1 MPTIESLDGIDTSSA
16 HLPNYRPVAAL
27 LLVQCLNGVVVS
39 AQRYF
44 FPIYVSDALGGTLV
58 LASSLVSMAQAAG
71 MVAALMAGGLTDTLG
86 RKWTLVLGLGCFVV
100 SSIAF
105 FARIPWLVAALW
117 VVNGLAMSLESL
129 GAQSYLIRAGEHLR
143 IGTISA
149 FYHWG
154 FTLGGA
160 LGSPFAGYVLDT
172 RGYATFARLLMGL
185 ATFNTVLA
193 VAVMPR
199 LQHREARE
207 DRHRWAEVLAGYLD
221 VVRRPTVIRLGL
233 IRFLPTCYYG
243 MSGVLIPLLIYA
255 QTGTKI
261 SVAAFVTTSQI
272 LAMGAQL
279 IAGRAADRLGPRVPT
294 LIAMGGVAAAALGQA
309 VFAGQPWGLFAFGCL
324 GMASAW
330 SLSTMMLVLV
340 SRATVAHEQGR
351 VLGALHLV
359 WNLAM
364 VLSILVGGLLVEIR
378 AGLPFAVASALGVGG
393 VVAVLSYFG
402 RQSEAMAVD
411 TR

>member
-1 MPTIESLDGIDTSSA
+1 MRK
-16 HLPNYRPVAAL
+16 HWPVATL
-27 LLVQCLNGVVVS
+27 LLVQCLNGIVVS

-44 FPIYVSDALGGTLV
+44 FPIYVNDALGGTAV
-58 LASSLVSMAQAAG
+58 VASSLVSLAQATG

-86 RKWTLVLGLGCFVV
+86 RKWTLVLGLGGFVV

-105 FARIPWLVAALW
+105 HARAPWLVAGLW

-129 GAQSYLIRAGEHLR
+129 GAQSYLIRAAEPLR
-143 IGTISA
+143 MGTISA

-172 RGYATFARLLMGL
+172 RGYAGFARLLMGM
-185 ATFNTVLA
+185 AAFNTVLA
-193 VAVMPR
+193 IIVMPR
-199 LQHREARE
+199 LQHRQTNQERP
-207 DRHRWAEVLAGYLD
+207 RWTRVLAGYLD
-221 VVRRPTVIRLGL
+221 VVRQPTVIRLSL

-255 QTGTKI
+255 RTGTKI
-261 SVAAFVTTSQI
+261 SVAAFATTSQV
-272 LAMGAQL
+272 LAMLAQL
-279 IAGRAADRLGPRVPT
+279 ITGRAADRIGPRVPT

-309 VFAGQPWGLFAFGCL
+309 IFAEQPWGLFAFGCL

-340 SRATVAHEQGR
+340 SGAAASDEQGR

-364 VLSILVGGLLVEIR
+364 VLGAMVGGLLVEVR
-378 AGLPFAVASALGVGG
+378 AGLPFAVAFLLGLGG
-393 VVAVLSYFG
+393 VVAVVSYFG
-402 RQSEAMAVD
+402 HQGEVVTADAS
-411 TR
+411 

>member
-1 MPTIESLDGIDTSSA
+1 MVDPSLA
-16 HLPNYRPVAAL
+16 ERAKYRPVATL
-27 LLVQCLNGVVVS
+27 LLVQCLNGIVVS

-44 FPIYVSDALGGTLV
+44 FPIYVSDALGGTAV

-86 RKWTLVLGLGCFVV
+86 RKWTLVLGLGAFVV

-105 FARIPWLVAALW
+105 FARAPWLVAVLW
-117 VVNGLAMSLESL
+117 LVNGLATSLESL
-129 GAQSYLIRAGEHLR
+129 GAQSYLIRAAEHLR

-172 RGYATFARLLMGL
+172 WGYATFARLLMGL

-193 VAVMPR
+193 VAVLPR
-199 LQHREARE
+199 LQHRRAGQ
-207 DRHRWAEVLAGYLD
+207 DRHRWAEVLAGYLG
-221 VVRRPTVIRLGL
+221 VVRQRTVVRLSL

-261 SVAAFVTTSQI
+261 SVAAFATTSQ
-272 LAMGAQL
+272 LMAMLAQL

-294 LIAMGGVAAAALGQA
+294 LVAMGGVAVAALGQA
-309 VFAGQPWGLFAFGCL
+309 VFAEQPRGLFAFGCL

-340 SRATVAHEQGR
+340 SGATAPHEQGR

-378 AGLPFAVASALGVGG
+378 AGLPFAVAFLLGLGG
-393 VVAVLSYFG
+393 VVAVISYFG
-402 RQSEAMAVD
+402 RQGRVVAADAS
-411 TR
+411 